1 MTELT
6 ELTEYL
12 FDVTVHATVAV
23 EAKDEHTARTM
34 LATQLRLT
42 GKEPVTGVEINHIS
56 WRGAEPPPRS

>member
-6 ELTEYL
+6 EHL

-23 EAKDEHTARTM
+23 EAKDEHTARSM

-42 GKEPVTGVEINHIS
+42 GVEINHIS
-56 WRGAEPPPRS
+56 WARAEPRRPSQ